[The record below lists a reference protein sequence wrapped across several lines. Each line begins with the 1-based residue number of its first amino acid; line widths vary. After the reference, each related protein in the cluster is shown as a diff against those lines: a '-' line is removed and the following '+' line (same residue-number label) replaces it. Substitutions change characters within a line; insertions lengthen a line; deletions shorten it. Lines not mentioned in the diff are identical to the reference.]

1 MRGVLGAVEKGQG
14 VTPVELDR
22 CAMEGMR
29 AEKRGGGGGV
39 EWGVIC
45 VVRVFAVSD
54 AAKVRTDCV
63 RRLRDT

>member
-39 EWGVIC
+39 EWGY
-45 VVRVFAVSD
+45 
-54 AAKVRTDCV
+54 
-63 RRLRDT
+63 LRGEGVCGFRCSKGED

>member
-1 MRGVLGAVEKGQG
+1 MGEMRGVLGAVEKGQG

-39 EWGVIC
+39 AIN
-45 VVRVFAVSD
+45 
-54 AAKVRTDCV
+54 
-63 RRLRDT
+63 L